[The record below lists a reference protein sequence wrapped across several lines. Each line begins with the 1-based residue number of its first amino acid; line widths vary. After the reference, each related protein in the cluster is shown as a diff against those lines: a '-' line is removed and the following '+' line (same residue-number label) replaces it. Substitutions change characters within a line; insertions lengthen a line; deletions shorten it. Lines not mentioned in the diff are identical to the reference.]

1 MNVQELERTAQ
12 AMVADGRGLLA
23 MDESTPT
30 ATKRLKAVGVESTS
44 ENRRSYRELLLGT
57 SGLGE
62 YISGA
67 ILYDETIRQQAADG
81 TPFPQLAERNGIIP
95 GIKVDTGA
103 KPLAGHPGE
112 KITEG
117 LDGLRERLQ
126 EYRSMGARF
135 CKWRAVITIGADIPS
150 RTCIETNAHALARYA
165 ALCQEAGMVPIVE
178 PEVLIDGEH
187 TLERSYEVTLGTQH
201 TVFEQLYRQGI
212 HFPGMVLKPSMVIAG
227 KQCPKRIAPEEV
239 AEWTIRCLQNTVPAS
254 VPGIAFL
261 SGGQSDEEATIH
273 LNAMNVLAR
282 TLRLPWRLTFSY
294 ARALQ
299 NQVLERWAGNP
310 ANVDAARRVLL
321 HRARCNSAASR
332 GEYNPEMEREKAA

>member
-30 ATKRLKAVGVESTS
+30 AGKRLKAVGVENSE
-44 ENRRSYRELLLGT
+44 ENRRDYRELLLGAE
-57 SGLGE
+57 GLGE

-67 ILYDETIRQQAADG
+67 ILYDETIRQKAADG
-81 TPFPQLAERNGIIP
+81 TPFPQLAERSGIIP

-103 KPLAGHPGE
+103 KVLANHPEE

-117 LDGLRERLQ
+117 LDGLRERLAG
-126 EYRSMGARF
+126 YRKMGARF
-135 CKWRAVITIGADIPS
+135 CKWRAVITIGEHIPS
-150 RTCIETNAHALARYA
+150 RSCIETNAHALARYA

-187 TLERSYEVTLGTQH
+187 TLERCYEVTLQTQH
-201 TVFEQLYRQGI
+201 AVFDELHRQGI

-239 AEWTIRCLQNTVPAS
+239 AEWTIRCLRDTVPAS

-261 SGGQSDEEATIH
+261 SGGQSDEEATVH

-282 TLRLPWRLTFSY
+282 SMRLPWRLTFSY

-299 NQVLERWAGNP
+299 NQAMERWSGNA
-310 ANVDAARRVLL
+310 ANVDAARRILL

-332 GEYNPEMEREKAA
+332 GEYRPEMEHEKAA

>member
-12 AMVADGRGLLA
+12 AMVAEGRGLLA
-23 MDESTPT
+23 MDESAPT
-30 ATKRLKAVGVESTS
+30 AAKRLKAVGVESTT

-67 ILYDETIRQQAADG
+67 ILHDETIRQQAADG
-81 TPFPQLAERNGIIP
+81 TPFPKLAERNGIIP

-103 KPLAGHPGE
+103 KTLAGHPDE

-126 EYRSMGARF
+126 EYRTLGARF
-135 CKWRAVITIGADIPS
+135 CKWRAVITIGPNIPS

-178 PEVLIDGEH
+178 PEVLIDGDH
-187 TLERSYEVTLGTQH
+187 TLERCYEVTLETQR

-239 AEWTIRCLQNTVPAS
+239 AEWTIRCLRNTVPAS

-299 NQVLERWAGNP
+299 NQVLEKWAGNP
-310 ANVDAARRVLL
+310 ANLDAARRILL

-332 GEYNPEMEREKAA
+332 GEYNPKMEREKAA